1 MKVLVAR
8 SPKSQ
13 MSILLPESGRN
24 GPEKLTLR
32 NDKGGGFG
40 NGSEGQQYKQKH
52 NIQRHPGG
60 WKKIKMGTGH

>member
-1 MKVLVAR
+1 
-8 SPKSQ
+8 
-13 MSILLPESGRN
+13 MSILLPQSGRN

-40 NGSEGQQYKQKH
+40 NESEGQQYKQKH

-60 WKKIKMGTGH
+60 WKISRWEQITRSNASRKKAL